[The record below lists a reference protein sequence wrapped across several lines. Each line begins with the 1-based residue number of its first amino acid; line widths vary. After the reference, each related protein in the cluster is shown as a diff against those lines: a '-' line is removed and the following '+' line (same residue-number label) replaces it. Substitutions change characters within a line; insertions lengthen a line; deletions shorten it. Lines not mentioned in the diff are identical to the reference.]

1 MDMDVLLAGIIVMT
15 LVATISGSGLL
26 AWRMWLRS
34 KTERL
39 RLTGGDEIE
48 QLTEAIDSLHERMQ
62 LMQDEICELHE
73 RVDFAERLLAKGEPR
88 EPYKPDPMVA
98 T

>member
-1 MDMDVLLAGIIVMT
+1 MDMDVLLAGIFT
-15 LVATISGSGLL
+15 TALVATITGSGLL

-39 RLTGGDEIE
+39 RLGGGDELE
-48 QLTEAIDSLHERMQ
+48 QITEALDTLHERMQ
-62 LMQDEICELHE
+62 LMQEEIGELHE
-73 RVDFAERLLAKGEPR
+73 RVDFAERLLAKGDPAK
-88 EPYKPDPMVA
+88 PYKPDPMAA